1 MQVIAIKDGFQAN
14 TRRRTGDM
22 FDLDESSLPQK
33 DGKPVLPKWVKVVTD
48 PAAAKA
54 EAVAAKQAQINK
66 QVNGAIASSGGKLS
80 KAKADKIAE
89 QLVG

>member
-22 FDLDESSLPQK
+22 FDLDEASLPQK
-33 DGKPVLPKWVKVVTD
+33 DGKPVLPKWVKVVTN
-48 PAAAKA
+48 PIVAKAEVAAAKKA
-54 EAVAAKQAQINK
+54 EIDKR
-66 QVNGAIASSGGKLS
+66 VNGAIAASGGKAS
-80 KAKADKIAE
+80 QAKADSIAK